1 MSGAPLSIPAGVPSE
16 GVLLRFWINF
26 RFPNSVPVSG
36 GGRGGLRKAR
46 LHLGDPLVSQI
57 GVVHDRL
64 TECHSSHRHGAHTI
78 GLRIVFQGLL
88 P

>member
-36 GGRGGLRKAR
+36 GGRGGFVR
-46 LHLGDPLVSQI
+46 LGYIWETPWYP
-57 GVVHDRL
+57 R
-64 TECHSSHRHGAHTI
+64 
-78 GLRIVFQGLL
+78 
-88 P
+88 